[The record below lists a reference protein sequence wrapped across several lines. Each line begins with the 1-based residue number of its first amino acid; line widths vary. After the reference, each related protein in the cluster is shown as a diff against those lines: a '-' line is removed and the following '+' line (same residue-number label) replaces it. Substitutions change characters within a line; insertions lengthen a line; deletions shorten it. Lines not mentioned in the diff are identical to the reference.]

1 MKHILL
7 KMRRVF
13 LAGFFVCLPLV
24 ITILVFRFAFRTLD
38 SLGPTVTQALIQ
50 VGAPIPHDFQ
60 IPGLGVVTTLTIVF
74 LIGIVTTN
82 YLGKKL
88 WKFGEDIVTRI
99 PVIRS
104 VYTGAKQVIDTFA
117 TNTDKA
123 FTKVVMLEYPRA
135 GIYCLAFI
143 TGTTRGEAQDITG
156 ENLINIFLPTTP
168 NPTSGFFL
176 MVPKEDL
183 TEMNMTVEDGIK
195 MVISG
200 GVVTPNGGKYLKKDG
215 NGEKVL

>member
-7 KMRRVF
+7 KIRRVF
-13 LAGFFVCLPLV
+13 LAGLFVCLPLV
-24 ITILVFRFAFRTLD
+24 VTIAVFRFAFKTLD
-38 SLGPTVTQALIQ
+38 SFLGPAVTEALIQ

-60 IPGLGVVTTLTIVF
+60 IPGLGVITTVIIVF
-74 LIGIVTTN
+74 MIGLATTN

-88 WKFGEDIVTRI
+88 WQVGEGIVTRI

-117 TNTDKA
+117 TNADKA
-123 FTKVVMLEYPRA
+123 FTKVVMLEYPRH

-143 TGTTRGEAQDITG
+143 TGGTKGEAQDITG
-156 ENLINIFLPTTP
+156 EDLINIFLPTTP

-183 TEMNMTVEDGIK
+183 TEMDMSVEDGIK

-200 GVVTPNGGKYLKKDG
+200 GVVTPGYNHLKNGNDD
-215 NGEKVL
+215 